1 MCFRPAATV
10 TIVKCL
16 ECGTFNKPIDD
27 TCKKC
32 GADLTASKEAA
43 AKAAGVNAGGPKVEI
58 SLKPQGLDDKKPAP
72 GAPGAPKAP
81 SGPKPP
87 APKA

>member
-1 MCFRPAATV
+1 MCFRPAASV

-16 ECGTFNKPIDD
+16 ECGTFNKPTEA

-32 GADLTASKEAA
+32 GTDLTASKEAA
-43 AKAAGVNAGGPKVEI
+43 AEAAGVNAGGPKVEI
-58 SLKPQGLDDKKPAP
+58 SLTPKGLDDASTTPS
-72 GAPGAPKAP
+72 APKAP
-81 SGPKPP
+81 GGPPKPP

>member
-16 ECGTFNKPIDD
+16 ECGTFNKPTDA

-32 GADLTASKEAA
+32 GTDLAASK
-43 AKAAGVNAGGPKVEI
+43 KAAEDAIAANTPDRPAEI
-58 SLKPQGLDDKKPAP
+58 SLKPQGLDNAPTAP
-72 GAPGAPKAP
+72 GAPPSAPGAPKAP
-81 SGPKPP
+81 G
-87 APKA
+87 APN

>member
-1 MCFRPAATV
+1 MCFRPAASV

-16 ECGTFNKPIDD
+16 ECGTFNKPIDA

-43 AKAAGVNAGGPKVEI
+43 AKAAGVNQGPKVEI
-58 SLKPQGLDDKKPAP
+58 SLKPQGLDNKPAS
-72 GAPGAPKAP
+72 PGAPKAP
-81 SGPKPP
+81 GAPKPP
-87 APKA
+87 SA